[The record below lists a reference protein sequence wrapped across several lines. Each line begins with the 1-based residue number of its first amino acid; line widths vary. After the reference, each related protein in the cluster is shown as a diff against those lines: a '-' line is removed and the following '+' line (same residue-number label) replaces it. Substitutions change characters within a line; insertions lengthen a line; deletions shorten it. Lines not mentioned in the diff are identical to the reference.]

1 MQKGDIV
8 LIPFPFAELTQAKL
22 RPAIILVGNDY
33 EVTVSFITSQL
44 KKQEPTDVEL
54 FPTKLNGLKKLSLLR
69 LSKIATI
76 NRFLIIGKLG
86 EVTKE
91 ETIIIN
97 TNLKILFLLD

>member
-8 LIPFPFAELTQAKL
+8 LIPFPFAELTQTKL
-22 RPAIILVGNDY
+22 RPAIILIGNDY

-97 TNLKILFLLD
+97 TN